1 MSSIFAQH
9 ILLDM
14 MGSLHLPI
22 SVKVLYNQ
30 QWIFQVFVFITLPL
44 ITWNSL
50 RHAIWLNF

>member
-22 SVKVLYNQ
+22 SVKVLYN
-30 QWIFQVFVFITLPL
+30 
-44 ITWNSL
+44 NSEFFKFL
-50 RHAIWLNF
+50 FL